1 LPDVRGALSPF
12 AAISLPRETAAA
24 VGAIRLFVGAT
35 TQEELEVLL
44 RGGLQWDALLEQAER
59 EGITGLVAQAL
70 ERAGPREDLAVNLAR
85 WRAATRAVVASN
97 LSALSE
103 LSALR
108 AALREAGRQMILLK
122 GAALLDEQY
131 GGRVGLR
138 PLGDVDL
145 LLRPSDL
152 PWVAGWLRRRGYKPA
167 SSSSPFF
174 SRGVV
179 SFDLHEEIVGSE
191 WVGRKAHAFRLDP
204 AALWREAVPRE
215 PGDTTMLVL
224 SPVHLR
230 LQLAVHAL
238 KHSYSRLIWLVDLAL
253 VLRDAPWPAL
263 LEHARASGALRPLA
277 YAVSALDWLL
287 GRFEVSEV
295 VRRELPALGRLERG
309 FIRLVA
315 RRSGVETP
323 GDLMVALS
331 IPGLMGKA
339 AYLAELGIPRR
350 HVLARHYPVTP
361 SWLLYPRRVARL
373 ASLGLR
379 EVAKLCYRRGS

>member
-1 LPDVRGALSPF
+1 MAAL
-12 AAISLPRETAAA
+12 

-35 TQEELEVLL
+35 TEEELEGLL
-44 RGGLQWDALLEQAER
+44 RGGMQWDVLLEQADR
-59 EGITGLVAQAL
+59 EGITGLVTLAL
-70 ERAGPREDLAVNLAR
+70 ERLGPRADLASNLDR
-85 WRAATRAVVASN
+85 WRTATRAVVASN

-103 LSALR
+103 LSALC
-108 AALREAGRQMILLK
+108 AALREARRQVILLK
-122 GAALLDEQY
+122 GAALLDDQY

-152 PWVAGWLRRRGYKPA
+152 PWVAGWLRCRGYKPA
-167 SSSSPFF
+167 SPSSPFF

-179 SFDLHEEIVGSE
+179 SFDLHEEVVGSE
-191 WVGRKAHAFRLDP
+191 WVGRKAHVFRLDP
-204 AALWREAVPRE
+204 IAVWREAIPRDSV
-215 PGDTTMLVL
+215 DTTTLVL

-263 LEHARASGALRPLA
+263 LEYARASGALRPLA

-287 GRFEVSEV
+287 GRWEVPEA

-309 FIRLVA
+309 FMRLVA
-315 RRSGVETP
+315 RRTGVETP
-323 GDLMVALS
+323 GDLMVSLS
-331 IPGLMGKA
+331 IPGVLGKA
-339 AYLAELGIPRR
+339 AYLAELGIPQR
-350 HVLARHYPVTP
+350 HILARHYPATP
-361 SWLLYPRRVARL
+361 SWLLYPRRVVRL

-379 EVAKLCYRRGS
+379 EVAKLCYPRGR

>member
-1 LPDVRGALSPF
+1 MTSAPSPLAEIQLSPE
-12 AAISLPRETAAA
+12 PRAL
-24 VGAIRLFVGAT
+24 VGVIRWFVGAVSE
-35 TQEELEVLL
+35 QALEECFPAGM
-44 RGGLQWDALLEQAER
+44 RWDVLLEQAER
-59 EGITGLVAQAL
+59 EGLTGLVTLAL
-70 ERAGPREDLAVNLAR
+70 ERLGPRADLASTLDR

-103 LSALR
+103 LAALR
-108 AALREAGRQMILLK
+108 AALREDRRQVILLK
-122 GAALLDEQY
+122 GAALLDDQY

-138 PLGDVDL
+138 PLGDIDL

-179 SFDLHEEIVGSE
+179 SFDLHAEIVGSE
-191 WVGRKAHAFRLDP
+191 WVGRKARAFRLDP
-204 AALWREAVPRE
+204 PALWREAKLRE
-215 PGDTTMLVL
+215 PADTTTLVL

-287 GRFEVSEV
+287 GRWEVPEA
-295 VRRELPALGRLERG
+295 VRRELPTLGRLERG
-309 FIRLVA
+309 FMR
-315 RRSGVETP
+315 
-323 GDLMVALS
+323 
-331 IPGLMGKA
+331 
-339 AYLAELGIPRR
+339 
-350 HVLARHYPVTP
+350 
-361 SWLLYPRRVARL
+361 
-373 ASLGLR
+373 
-379 EVAKLCYRRGS
+379 

>member
-1 LPDVRGALSPF
+1 VRAAPSPLAEIPLSRELRALVGVIRWFAGAASD
-12 AAISLPRETAAA
+12 
-24 VGAIRLFVGAT
+24 
-35 TQEELEVLL
+35 QELEEFF
-44 RGGLQWDALLEQAER
+44 RGGMRWDVLLEQAER
-59 EGITGLVAQAL
+59 EGITGLVALAL
-70 ERAGPREDLAVNLAR
+70 ERLGPRADPASNLDR

-103 LSALR
+103 LAALR
-108 AALREAGRQMILLK
+108 AALREARRQVILLK
-122 GAALLDEQY
+122 GAALLDDQY

-152 PWVAGWLRRRGYKPA
+152 PWVAGWLRRRGYEPV

-179 SFDLHEEIVGSE
+179 SFDLHTEIVGGD
-191 WVGRKAHAFRLDP
+191 WVGRKARVFRLDP
-204 AALWREAVPRE
+204 IALWPEAIPRE
-215 PGDTTMLVL
+215 PGDTTTLVL

-263 LEHARASGALRPLA
+263 LTQARAAGALRPLA
-277 YAVSALDWLL
+277 YAVAAVDWLL
-287 GRFEVSEV
+287 PGRLDVSEA

-309 FIRLVA
+309 FMRLVA
-315 RRSGVETP
+315 RRTGVETP
-323 GDLMVALS
+323 GELVVSLS
-331 IPGLMGKA
+331 IPGLIGKA
-339 AYLAELGIPRR
+339 AYLAELGIPQR
-350 HVLARHYPVTP
+350 HVLARHYPATP
-361 SWLLYPRRVARL
+361 AWLLYPRRVVRL

-379 EVAKLCYRRGS
+379 EVGKLCYRRGR